1 MRILSVDSSSVSASV
16 SITEDNETVKESF
29 VNNGL
34 THSETL
40 VPMIE
45 EVSGGDLSNI
55 DLIAVTAGPGS
66 FTGVRIGIS
75 AVKGVADA
83 LGIKCF
89 PLSTLEAIAEPL
101 KDKDLVACAVM
112 DARCSQV
119 YTASFYMGSRITED
133 RAILIDELKKD
144 LIKEKRDIMLI
155 GDGAVMCYNLLKDDL
170 PNLLLADEDIRLIH
184 GSSLGRLAYIK
195 IKLGETPID
204 SGKLLPVYLRVP
216 QAERELKKK
225 NGGEKK

>member
-16 SITEDNETVKESF
+16 AVTEDNRTLKESF

-45 EVSGGDLSNI
+45 EVSGGDLSDI

-75 AVKGVADA
+75 AVKGIADA
-83 LGIKCF
+83 LDIPCL

-101 KDKDLVACAVM
+101 REKDLVACAVM

-119 YTASFYMGSRITED
+119 YTASFYMGERLTDD
-133 RAILIDELKKD
+133 RAILIDELKND
-144 LIKEKRDIMLI
+144 LINEKRDIMLI
-155 GDGAVMCYNLLKDDL
+155 GDGAKLCYDSLKDEI
-170 PNLLLADEDIRLIH
+170 PNLMIADDDIRLIH
-184 GSSLGRLAYIK
+184 ASSLGRLAFGK
-195 IKLGETPID
+195 TGLGERPVD
-204 SGKLLPVYLRVP
+204 PGKLVPVYLRVP

-225 NGGEKK
+225 NGGGI

>member
-16 SITEDNETVKESF
+16 ALTDDNKTIKERF

-45 EVSGGDLSNI
+45 EVTDRDFSDI

-75 AVKGVADA
+75 AVKGIADA
-83 LGIKCF
+83 LGIKCL

-119 YTASFYMGSRITED
+119 YTASFYMGSRLTED
-133 RAILIDELKKD
+133 RAILIEELKND
-144 LIKEKRDIMLI
+144 LIKEKRNIMLI
-155 GDGAVMCYNLLKDDL
+155 GDGANMCYNLLKDDL

-184 GSSLGRLAYIK
+184 ASSLGRLGYEK
-195 IKLGETPID
+195 TGLGETPID
-204 SGKLLPVYLRVP
+204 SGKLVPVYLRVP

-225 NGGEKK
+225 NGGEEK